1 MKLLLAMLAAGLFGA
16 APLMAQRAEEPQTSG
31 KVIILGD
38 DEECPECEGE
48 EFDEADIEKALEEA
62 LKDKDIPQEFKDA
75 LRKILD
81 KQRKAA
87 KDKSDKDEGDVDET
101 TTETLPDG
109 TKVVRRIVRKTA
121 KSESTE
127 KSTETP
133 KAEGNKK
140 LDDELKKLH
149 EELKKL
155 QEEIDRLIEEELGGG
170 DGDATETIEKVLPDG
185 TRVKIVKSVS
195 RKTSGEAPKA
205 PKSEDKP
212 NKQ

>member
-1 MKLLLAMLAAGLFGA
+1 MKLLLAMLAAGLIGA
-16 APLMAQRAEEPQTSG
+16 APLMAQDAG
-31 KVIILGD
+31 KIVVI
-38 DEECPECEGE
+38 DEECPEC
-48 EFDEADIEKALEEA
+48 DEADEADLEKALEEA
-62 LKDKDIPQEFKDA
+62 LKDKDLPQEIKDA
-75 LRKILD
+75 LRKMLD

-87 KDKSDKDEGDVDET
+87 EDKSDKGEGDVDET
-101 TTETLPDG
+101 TVETLPDG

-127 KSTETP
+127 KSAETP
-133 KAEGNKK
+133 KIEGEKK
-140 LDDELKKLH
+140 LDDELKKLRD
-149 EELKKL
+149 EMKKL
-155 QEEIDRLIEEELGGG
+155 QEEIDRMIEEELGGG
-170 DGDATETIEKVLPDG
+170 DGDATETIEKTLPDG

>member
-1 MKLLLAMLAAGLFGA
+1 MKLLLAMLAAGLIGA
-16 APLMAQRAEEPQTSG
+16 APVMAQDAG
-31 KVIILGD
+31 KIVVIE
-38 DEECPECEGE
+38 EECPECGE
-48 EFDEADIEKALEEA
+48 ADEAEIEKALEEA

-75 LRKILD
+75 LRKLLD
-81 KQRKAA
+81 KTRKSAEE
-87 KDKSDKDEGDVDET
+87 KNDKKGEGDIDET
-101 TTETLPDG
+101 TEETLPDG
-109 TKVVRRIVRKTA
+109 TKIVRRIVRKTG

-133 KAEGNKK
+133 KADGNKK
-140 LDDELKKLH
+140 LD

-155 QEEIDRLIEEELGGG
+155 REELKELQEEIDQLIEKELGEG
-170 DGDATETIEKVLPDG
+170 DGDASETIEKVLPDG

-205 PKSEDKP
+205 PKNEEKP